1 MPRQGVKPPSGIPR
15 FKSDREAADFWATH
29 DSMPYVPELKP
40 VELKL
45 SPALRRRVKARAAAK
60 KNR

>member
-1 MPRQGVKPPSGIPR
+1 MKRRSRIPR

-29 DSMPYVPELKP
+29 DSTPYASELKP
-40 VELKL
+40 AELKL

-60 KNR
+60 KRR

>member
-1 MPRQGVKPPSGIPR
+1 MKRVGRVPH

-29 DSMPYVPELKP
+29 DSTRYVPELKP
-40 VELKL
+40 AELKL

-60 KNR
+60 KKR